1 MALAILS
8 ANQEKI
14 LSCRDDGEATQLLS
28 DYLEG
33 IYNEEGQGALRNK
46 NWDNSKK
53 VFESFYRI
61 QSSHSSSLFF
71 NGSLYCTVHL
81 TNIFTSVF
89 QTISIQ
95 QLLRDAY
102 SKFGDLTAS
111 TMERMRFT
119 HRVRVVQQLE
129 EGEEKNVVRSILG
142 DGDFTSQELHVSK
155 DFYLYSY
162 LTYIFM

>member
-53 VFESFYRI
+53 VLTLLQINFDP
-61 QSSHSSSLFF
+61 SHS
-71 NGSLYCTVHL
+71 
-81 TNIFTSVF
+81 
-89 QTISIQ
+89 
-95 QLLRDAY
+95 Y
-102 SKFGDLTAS
+102 S
-111 TMERMRFT
+111 
-119 HRVRVVQQLE
+119 
-129 EGEEKNVVRSILG
+129 
-142 DGDFTSQELHVSK
+142 
-155 DFYLYSY
+155 
-162 LTYIFM
+162 